1 MRPGI
6 GLGHASVHGSRMDSL
21 LRDLRFGIRMLL
33 KRPGLS
39 AAVIVT
45 FGLGIGL
52 TTTVFS
58 LVNGTFLKG
67 LPFERADRI
76 VLLGRT
82 NPSRNVEFAAIDG
95 HDIADFRSQQTT
107 LEALG
112 ALSLGPV
119 NLAEEQGRPERYAG
133 GFFTRE
139 VFDVLGV
146 RPILGRTFREGEDRP
161 GADPVMVIGYNV
173 WRDRFRSSPDVV
185 GRTVRA
191 HGVTRTIV
199 GVMPEGFAFPDRED
213 VFLPLQ
219 IDLSASERGQGP
231 QYIVIG
237 RLRDGVTTEEARAQ
251 ASTIAGR
258 LAAEYPEADRALGAT
273 VRTFNEQLLGGRAVG
288 LMLTML
294 AAVIGVLLIACANVA
309 NLLFARASTRT
320 REVAVRTALGAG
332 RGRVVRQLMAEVLV
346 LAFAGGAVGLGI
358 GMLGV
363 AWFEALA
370 AISPPPFYITF
381 GLDHRVLLFVLGA
394 TVFSGVAASLFPAI
408 QTSRTDIVGALKD
421 EGRGVSGLR
430 MGRFTSVLVV
440 AEVAVSC
447 ALLVGSGL
455 MVRSIVQLKTLPMP
469 FATEHIFTA
478 RLALPAG
485 EYPDTASR
493 VRFYEE
499 LLPRLAAIPGVEAAA
514 LSDGLPASGN
524 GTRVF
529 EVEGGS
535 YPTADDFPLARE
547 GIVTEGYF
555 ETFQVRVLRGRAF
568 SRSDR
573 RESQPV
579 AVVNES
585 FVRRFFADGD
595 PIGRRVRMGVRD
607 TTARW
612 LTIVGVVPDLY
623 MEGIGSQDRS
633 AAGFYIPISQ
643 SGVGTGV
650 SVALRRRGDPMGV
663 TPAVQAAVMSI
674 DADLPIYQAMAMNG
688 VIDRQTWIYGL
699 FGRLFMVFGFAAL
712 FLAAVGLYG
721 VMSFSVTRRSHE
733 MGVRMAL
740 GARGGELVWLVLKKG
755 IVQLAIGLAIGLGL
769 AALAT
774 RPLQFILYNV
784 GARDPAVFGAVA
796 ATLALVGLAASFIP
810 ARRVTRVDP
819 VIALNAE

>member
-1 MRPGI
+1 
-6 GLGHASVHGSRMDSL
+6 MDSL

-107 LEALG
+107 FEALG

-237 RLRDGVTTEEARAQ
+237 RLRDGVTTEEARTQ

-258 LAAEYPEADRALGAT
+258 LAAEYPDADRALGAT

-294 AAVIGVLLIACANVA
+294 VAVIGVLLIACANVA
-309 NLLFARASTRT
+309 NLLLARASTRT

-332 RGRVVRQLMAEVLV
+332 RGRVVWQLMAEVLV

-358 GMLGV
+358 GLLGV
-363 AWFEALA
+363 EWFESLA
-370 AISPPPFYITF
+370 AVSPPPFYITF
-381 GLDHRVLLFVLGA
+381 GLDHRVLLFVLAA
-394 TVFSGVAASLFPAI
+394 TVFSGVAASLLPAI
-408 QTSRTDIVGALKD
+408 QTSRTDIVGTLKD
-421 EGRGVSGLR
+421 ECRGASGLR

-455 MVRSIVQLKTLPMP
+455 MVRSIVQLNTLPMP
-469 FATEHIFTA
+469 FATEGIFTA
-478 RLALPAG
+478 RVALPAG

-499 LLPRLAAIPGVEAAA
+499 LLPRLSAIPGVEAAA

-568 SRSDR
+568 SRLDR

-585 FVRRFFADGD
+585 FVRRFFVDGD
-595 PIGRRVRMGVRD
+595 PLGRRIRMGVRD

-623 MEGIGSQDRS
+623 MEGIGNQDRS

-650 SVALRRRGDPMGV
+650 SVALRTRGDPMGV
-663 TPAVQAAVMSI
+663 TPSVQAAVMSI
-674 DADLPIYQAMAMNG
+674 DADLPIYQAMEMNG

-699 FGRLFMVFGFAAL
+699 FGKLFMVFGVAAL

-721 VMSFSVTRRSHE
+721 VMSFSVARRSHE

-740 GARGGELVWLVLKKG
+740 GARGGELVWLVLKRG
-755 IVQLAIGLAIGLGL
+755 VVQLAIGLGIGLGL

-796 ATLALVGLAASFIP
+796 ATLALVGVAASLIP